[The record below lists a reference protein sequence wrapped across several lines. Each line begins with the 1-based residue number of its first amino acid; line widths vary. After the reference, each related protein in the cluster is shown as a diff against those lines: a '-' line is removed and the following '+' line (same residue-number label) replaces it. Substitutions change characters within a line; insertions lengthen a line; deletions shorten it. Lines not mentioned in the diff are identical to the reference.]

1 MGSLAQPW
9 TRVGGGGGGG
19 CSACARSPAAG
30 RPRRASARA
39 PLPPPPPP
47 LHAGA
52 WPAAAPALCGSS
64 SGAAAGGRRTRCAPA
79 RSTGGGAGAA
89 APAQADGAPPALAPG
104 ARPLLSD
111 VRVVLVA
118 PKTPS
123 NIGAVARAAANFE
136 ALSLVIVAPRCELV
150 PDGEAYKV
158 ACGSSVLDAARVVGT
173 LAEALAD
180 TTSSIGFTRRA
191 GCTRMTHAS
200 IAAMLRDFPDAVPGM
215 QRRGEASSS
224 REASSSSAGQQQA
237 ELQRLEDA
245 VWQEVDSQG
254 EGGPGG
260 ARGGGGGARRGAP
273 PPASRRCATA
283 NVTHTPPPRPLGPP
297 AGSTALVFGREESG
311 LTEDELRLCA
321 HACAIPTGRV
331 QPSMNLS
338 HAVAVALAALFE
350 RRLAALG
357 LEELPVGLEVQG
369 ERPRRSLLPSG
380 LPLGAWARGG
390 RLRVGLSIPVGPLA
404 LPSPGC
410 RRHVRRCITSPAP
423 GNPRV
428 QAGLQPAAAS
438 ELEALLAKVA
448 AVARAVG
455 VRCARRTAVFWGPG
469 GLLAARRARA
479 RLCAWQ
485 RPSRPPAPRCPPP
498 PQPRGE
504 PRRRQPGQPR
514 AAAPPAG
521 PRARA
526 AVARKGE
533 HLGGRPAA
541 RAREDGQGRSAGGG
555 CALHRR
561 PSLIDPPAAR
571 ARAGGAVAAWAGDGD
586 AQGARR

>member
-260 ARGGGGGARRGAP
+260 ARGGGGGRTAGRAAAGQPQVRYRQRDAHP
-273 PPASRRCATA
+273 PP
-283 NVTHTPPPRPLGPP
+283 
-297 AGSTALVFGREESG
+297 
-311 LTEDELRLCA
+311 
-321 HACAIPTGRV
+321 
-331 QPSMNLS
+331 
-338 HAVAVALAALFE
+338 
-350 RRLAALG
+350 
-357 LEELPVGLEVQG
+357 
-369 ERPRRSLLPSG
+369 
-380 LPLGAWARGG
+380 
-390 RLRVGLSIPVGPLA
+390 
-404 LPSPGC
+404 PSPGPS
-410 RRHVRRCITSPAP
+410 RRQHRARVWAGGEWPDRGRAPPVR
-423 GNPRV
+423 PRV
-428 QAGLQPAAAS
+428 RHPDGACAALH
-438 ELEALLAKVA
+438 E
-448 AVARAVG
+448 
-455 VRCARRTAVFWGPG
+455 
-469 GLLAARRARA
+469 
-479 RLCAWQ
+479 
-485 RPSRPPAPRCPPP
+485 
-498 PQPRGE
+498 PQPR
-504 PRRRQPGQPR
+504 RRG
-514 AAAPPAG
+514 
-521 PRARA
+521 
-526 AVARKGE
+526 
-533 HLGGRPAA
+533 
-541 RAREDGQGRSAGGG
+541 
-555 CALHRR
+555 
-561 PSLIDPPAAR
+561 
-571 ARAGGAVAAWAGDGD
+571 RAGGAVRAAPRGA
-586 AQGARR
+586 GARGVAGRAGGAG